1 MFVHGAPTRVPAGT
15 TKSAHRRTT
24 STPLIIGQN
33 HGTPHA
39 FGDRTDSGTTDR
51 SSTMNDWI
59 DTMNLLP
66 AEREYVH
73 FLVVGHTRCLLGVYE
88 DHNFRSRWGTY
99 GASEVR
105 MWNKVG
111 DAPMDPP
118 PAHIQADQYYWSE
131 RPMRE
136 GSDTVSD

>member
-1 MFVHGAPTRVPAGT
+1 
-15 TKSAHRRTT
+15 
-24 STPLIIGQN
+24 
-33 HGTPHA
+33 
-39 FGDRTDSGTTDR
+39 
-51 SSTMNDWI
+51 MNDWI

-66 AEREYVH
+66 AERECVR

-88 DHNFRSRWGTY
+88 DQIFRSRWGAY
-99 GASEVR
+99 RAREVR

-131 RPMRE
+131 RPTRE
-136 GSDTVSD
+136 GRDTVSD